1 VSTLN
6 PTTTKFT
13 DKAEALDV
21 GFTQSSGRQ
30 HLAEWIM
37 EFVTEWEDWRKKHF
51 DTRWGEYIRKW
62 RGIWDEGDRTRKSER
77 SRLIS
82 PALQEAIEEAVA
94 EWEEATIGSKE
105 AWFDMDDDASDAE
118 QEDWQ
123 DIRKQLLDDMH
134 FANVSGS
141 MVECALMGALYGTLI
156 GKVVVEEKEDPHL
169 AQAVDPNK
177 PDTVID
183 GVEEEERVTVR
194 LEPVKPTEFVI
205 DTAVNKPGKEG
216 IEMAM
221 GMAHRLPRPRHIIRA
236 KQNDAILNSKG
247 GVDVAPTYW
256 EAPLGDR
263 SSTDLSVS
271 SEDRNLAEGD
281 TVLITEYHGLVP
293 RALLD
298 AAIEDGES
306 DGEIDTTDMVEAIVT
321 LADDKYALR
330 AVENEK
336 LKRDRDFIA
345 APWDLIPGSFWGR
358 GVAEKGFNA
367 QKALDAMLRAQLDG
381 IAFTVHPMMG
391 VDGRRRDPRQRIEV
405 APGKVLIGNGNP
417 QEIFTPM
424 RFGNIDPASLT
435 MSGELERLIRMGTG
449 TSGTQAPIRTNRSN
463 ETLGGQSIIKG
474 DIAKRSKRTLRL
486 TERHFLLPLV
496 EKMTLR
502 YMEFDEEVYPFVDL
516 KFRVRTTLSM
526 VAREVENT
534 QLSNLLQVVPP
545 QSPVF
550 FALLGQI
557 IDNSSLKDKGMVTKL
572 IGQVVQQLSQQ
583 GDGTGED
590 KEQPDEI
597 DQMRKVVDADEVKSR
612 ADLKRAQRAKILAET
627 EDIMRGKP
635 SNERKPKPK
644 GGGKDR

>member
-1 VSTLN
+1 MTTLN
-6 PTTTKFT
+6 PTITKFT
-13 DKAEALDV
+13 DKAVTDAAEVL
-21 GFTQSSGRQ
+21 QSSGRQ
-30 HLAEWIM
+30 MLVEWVM
-37 EFVTEWEDWRKKHF
+37 ENVLDWEDWRKKNF
-51 DTRWGEYIRKW
+51 DLRWEEYIRKW
-62 RGIWDEGDRTRKSER
+62 RGVWTENDRTRKSER

-105 AWFDMDDDASDAE
+105 AWFDQDDDESDLE
-118 QEDWQ
+118 REDWQ
-123 DIRKQLLDDMH
+123 QVRLQLLDDMH
-134 FANVSGS
+134 FANVPGS
-141 MVECALMGALYGTLI
+141 MVECALMGALYGTLL
-156 GKVVVEEKEDPHL
+156 GKIVTETRDDPRL
-169 AQAVDPNK
+169 ASGVSDNK
-177 PDTVID
+177 PDEIVD
-183 GVEEEERVTVR
+183 GVEEVERVSVF
-194 LEPVKPTEFVI
+194 LEPVKPTQFVI

-216 IEMAM
+216 IEMAL
-221 GMAHRLPRPRHIIRA
+221 GMAHRLPRPRHRILA
-236 KQNDAILNSKG
+236 KQHDEIRGEDGKI
-247 GVDVAPTYW
+247 DVPATYW
-256 EAPLGDR
+256 DAPLGDR
-263 SSTDLSVS
+263 GLDTDQDKTLS
-271 SEDRNLAEGD
+271 DGD

-293 RALLD
+293 RVLLD
-298 AAIEDGES
+298 AAIADAES
-306 DGEIDTTDMVEAIVT
+306 DGEIDTSDVVEAIVT
-321 LADDKYALR
+321 IADDKYALK
-330 AVENEK
+330 AVENTK

-417 QEIFTPM
+417 NEIFTPM

-449 TSGTQAPIRTNRSN
+449 TAGTQAPMRTNRTN
-463 ETLGGQSIIKG
+463 ETLGGQSIVRG

-502 YMEFDEEVYPFVDL
+502 YMEFDEEVYPFVDV

-526 VAREVENT
+526 VAREVESA
-534 QLSNLLQVVPP
+534 QLGNLLNVVPP

-557 IDNSSLKDKGMVTKL
+557 IENSSLKDKGNVLQL
-572 IGQVVQQLSQQ
+572 IGQVVQSLQQQ
-583 GDGTGED
+583 GDGSGTDD
-590 KEQPDEI
+590 KEEPDEI
-597 DQMRKVVDADEVKSR
+597 DQMRKLIDADEVRAR
-612 ADLKRAQRAKILAET
+612 ADLKRAERAKKLAET
-627 EDIMRGKP
+627 RQILRGKGN
-635 SNERKPKPK
+635 NERKPK